1 MRGSINIF
9 KRRYSCQK
17 KPRRAKNQPK
27 NQLKVKNQKNLM
39 FVSFVKKGC
48 KNGK

>member
-17 KPRRAKNQPK
+17 KPRRAK